1 MSLGKSN
8 MNSKK
13 CIILANGKPP
23 HKNIIKYFQ
32 NRGYNTLICAD
43 GGANS
48 ALKLNLIPDVIIGD
62 MDSISN
68 AAKRK
73 FGKTFKLITIKRQN
87 DTDVE
92 KCLKYAIKHTFTEVL
107 LTGVTGNRLDH
118 TICNL
123 GIVLKFFPQ
132 IDISII
138 AEDSYLKPYKGN
150 VKLKSFKG
158 ETISLYGFDKK
169 TKTHSKGLEYPLK
182 NVALPFGEKESTSN
196 TAAKNEVELKIRNG
210 IVFIIRDLKV
220 MIKNDLF

>member
-1 MSLGKSN
+1 M
-8 MNSKK
+8 KK

-23 HKNIIKYFQ
+23 RKTVIQYFQ
-32 NRGYNTLICAD
+32 QRDYSSLICAD

-48 ALKLNLIPDVIIGD
+48 ALKMNLFPDVIIGD

-68 AAKRK
+68 ESKRK
-73 FGKTFKLITIKRQN
+73 FNKASRFISIKRQT

-92 KCLKYAIKHTFTEVL
+92 KCLKYAIKKGYTQSL

-132 IDISII
+132 IGIGLI
-138 AEDSYLKPYKGN
+138 AEDSYLKPYTRY
-150 VKLKSFKG
+150 VKLRSFRG

-169 TKTHSKGLEYPLK
+169 TKIKSKGLKYSLK
-182 NVALPFGEKESTSN
+182 DVILPFGEKESTSN
-196 TAAKNEVELKIRNG
+196 VATNDEVELIIGNG
-210 IVFIIRDLKV
+210 VIFVIRDINV
-220 MIKNDLF
+220 MIKRGLFDI